1 MRVVL
6 AFCLLLLLTT
16 AAAKDEEKMRS
27 SKSRSKNKQFF
38 LLQDR
43 KDGLCLS
50 GSDYARCGS
59 DTLWYVSGP
68 TGAYSLHHK
77 SVSAANETKDSDYCL
92 TRTECINPTAPA
104 GANANA
110 SPNVQR
116 SVDGNEESKEEV
128 DLGIGKCNDCGS
140 NSGTWDIMGDAM
152 SGYVLVQNGVNC
164 LKREGSRENQTV
176 LVHCNVGYSSFSL
189 HFIQPPEIVTM
200 DSLGAKMILAAENNA
215 MDQVIDFIEKQAVDV
230 NSLDWNDQT
239 ALVAA
244 ASKGNIDIVDYLI
257 DKGVDIGM
265 TDREQVSAFMEA
277 ANGGHLEIVKKLAKL
292 GAEIDATAAS
302 GVTALWLAS
311 ANGHSQV
318 VDYLLSYDKIE
329 GGLSANVNA
338 MKNDGVNA
346 LMVAALEG
354 HESCVQLLLNAGADA
369 NAKDTEGITAITSAA
384 EKGYTGIVTMLL
396 SHKVDLDS
404 FTQTDF
410 SPLILAS
417 AHGHD
422 QIVDLLLKGGAT
434 ADLPNTD
441 NVTAIM
447 YAASGGFSKVVE
459 TLIKAKADVNRIHS
473 NGGSA
478 LFEAATNGS
487 EVVVNLLLQ
496 AKADPFVLDTD
507 KVTTLMTAASQGHTA
522 VCKILVKKGVPI
534 NTIASSGGSAL
545 MFAAVG
551 AYTETVKFLLDSGAD
566 VRFQVNATADYKIR
580 IASELQEKAS
590 SSSTDGGD
598 SVEPHKDGLNVL
610 MLAAQQGHL
619 EVVQLLIETIPQNV
633 LQVLL
638 SHHDEDELSA
648 LWHAVRGKYT
658 EIALLLLKHGA
669 PANDD
674 IISVRASG
682 STSEQNLLMTAVLE
696 EQQEQLALSLI
707 ANGANVH
714 YSHRSEKGGDDATI
728 ITQAAYFGMEAVV
741 KALLEKGADA
751 TRVNEEGAGPL
762 LAASVGGHITIVK
775 MLLGDAKVDP
785 NQQDMDGT
793 TALMTASIRGHKAIV
808 LDLIKAGA
816 QLNAQNIEGHSAL
829 MFAYNGLVQVEH
841 LTEKYKEY
849 MEVNVDNHT
858 KKLEQSISEHSFIV
872 NTLISNGADP
882 LMKDRE
888 NHGATDFSSR

>member
-1 MRVVL
+1 ML
-6 AFCLLLLLTT
+6 ALWLILGLVAFT
-16 AAAKDEEKMRS
+16 AAVKDEKMRS
-27 SKSRSKNKQFF
+27 SKSRNKNKQFF

-50 GSDYARCGS
+50 GSYYQRCGS

-77 SVSAANETKDSDYCL
+77 SASAANETKDSDYCL
-92 TRTECINPTAPA
+92 SRTECISPTVPSS
-104 GANANA
+104 ANANT

-116 SVDGNEESKEEV
+116 SSSNNQEETKEEV
-128 DLGIGKCNDCGS
+128 DLAIGMCNECGS
-140 NSGTWDIMGDAM
+140 NSGTWDIMGDAL

-164 LKREGSRENQTV
+164 LKREGSRANQTV

-200 DSLGAKMILAAENNA
+200 DSLGAKMISAAEKNA
-215 MDQVIDFIEKQAVDV
+215 MGEVVDFIEKQAVDV

-239 ALVAA
+239 ALIAA
-244 ASKGNIDIVDYLI
+244 ASKGNIDILDYLI
-257 DKGVDIGM
+257 NKGADISM

-277 ANGGHLEIVKKLAKL
+277 ANGGHLEIVHKLAKL
-292 GAEIDATAAS
+292 GAEIDGTASS

-311 ANGHSQV
+311 ASGQSQV

-329 GGLSANVNA
+329 GGLPANVNA
-338 MKNDGVNA
+338 MKSDGVTA

-354 HESCVQLLLNAGADA
+354 HEACVQLLLNAGADA
-369 NAKDTEGITAITSAA
+369 NTKDNEGITAITSAA
-384 EKGYTGIVTMLL
+384 EKGYTNIVKMLL

-422 QIVDLLLKGGAT
+422 EVVDLLLKGGAT
-434 ADLPNTD
+434 ADLPNSD

-459 TLIKAKADVNRIHS
+459 ALIKAKADVNRVHS

-487 EVVVNLLLQ
+487 ETVVNLLLQ

-551 AYTETVKFLLDSGAD
+551 GYTDTAKFLLDNGAD
-566 VRFQVNATADYKIR
+566 VELQVNATNQYKIR
-580 IASELQEKAS
+580 MAAELQEKAS
-590 SSSTDGGD
+590 SSADGGD
-598 SVEPHKDGLNVL
+598 GVEPHKDGLNVL

-619 EVVQLLIETIPQNV
+619 GVVQLLIEKVPQNQ
-633 LQVLL
+633 LHILF
-638 SHHDEDELSA
+638 SHHDEDDLSA
-648 LWHAVRGKYT
+648 LWHAIRGKYT

-682 STSEQNLLMTAVLE
+682 FTSEQNLLMTAVLE
-696 EQQEQLALSLI
+696 EHEELALSLI
-707 ANGANVH
+707 TNGANVH
-714 YSHRSEKGGDDATI
+714 YSHSSDKGGDDATI
-728 ITQAAYFGMEAVV
+728 ITQAAYFGMDAVV

-751 TRVNEEGAGPL
+751 TMVNEEGAGPL
-762 LAASVGGHITIVK
+762 LAASVGGHGSIVK
-775 MLLGDAKVDP
+775 MLLEDAKVNP
-785 NQQDMDGT
+785 NQQDIDGT

-816 QLNAQNIEGHSAL
+816 QLNAQNMEGHSAL
-829 MFAYNGLVQVEH
+829 MFAYNGMVQVEH

-849 MEVNVDNHT
+849 MEVNVDSHT
-858 KKLEQSISEHSFIV
+858 KKLEQSLSEHSFIV

-888 NHGATDFSSR
+888 NHRATDFSSR